1 MSDHPTNTRDMALDI
16 PAELEGEELA
26 QFAIKATMQR
36 LVPLFVRALAHHC
49 DLPGFTHEE
58 RVQYFQSVM
67 FDGVFATDTGA
78 SDPGDLVASGA
89 DDPALDTKSPRKRLL
104 H

>member
-1 MSDHPTNTRDMALDI
+1 MSDPAANTRDMGLDI

-36 LVPLFVRALAHHC
+36 LVPLFVKALARHC

-58 RVQYFQSVM
+58 RVQYFQSIM
-67 FDGVFATDTGA
+67 FDGAFATNTGA
-78 SDPGDLVASGA
+78 SDPGELVASGA
-89 DDPALDTKSPRKRLL
+89 DDPALDTTQRRKRLL